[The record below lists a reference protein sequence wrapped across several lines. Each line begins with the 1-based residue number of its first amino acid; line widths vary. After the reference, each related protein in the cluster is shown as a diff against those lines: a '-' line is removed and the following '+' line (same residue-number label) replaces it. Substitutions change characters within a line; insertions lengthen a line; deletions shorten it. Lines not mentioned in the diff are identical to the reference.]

1 MILKLSVLIEFIF
14 IIEFN
19 AYFMNKKIIII
30 PIIVILGIVVVSFSS
45 NETNEKKNILFHI
58 TLADP
63 DLYINGVYTEEF
75 ILEKGEYFFRFVPNG
90 SSPKILSITL
100 NGNTFDYSED
110 FDLIGTPHQTGNSEY
125 FTWNYDG
132 QKNIINLEMQ
142 KVSITINP
150 NGETN
155 GSVSVDIL
163 EN

>member
-1 MILKLSVLIEFIF
+1 MHILL
-14 IIEFN
+14 
-19 AYFMNKKIIII
+19 NKKIVII
-30 PIIVILGIVVVSFSS
+30 PILAIFAIIIVGFPS
-45 NETNEKKNILFHI
+45 NETSEKNNILFHV

-63 DLYINGVYTEEF
+63 DLYVNGVYTDEF

-100 NGNTFDYSED
+100 NGDTFDYSED
-110 FDLIGTPHQTGNSEY
+110 FQLIGTPHQTEISEY

-132 QKNIINLEMQ
+132 QKNIINSEIQ
-142 KVSITINP
+142 EVSITINP
-150 NGETN
+150 NGETV

>member
-1 MILKLSVLIEFIF
+1 MHILL
-14 IIEFN
+14 
-19 AYFMNKKIIII
+19 NKKIIII
-30 PIIVILGIVVVSFSS
+30 SIVIALAISLASFSS
-45 NETNEKKNILFHI
+45 NESSEKNNILFHV

-63 DLYINGVYTEEF
+63 NLYDNGVYTKEF
-75 ILEKGEYFFRFVPNG
+75 TLEKGEYFFRFVPNG

-110 FDLIGTPHQTGNSEY
+110 FQLIGTSHQTGISEY
-125 FTWNYDG
+125 FTWDYDG
-132 QKNIINLEMQ
+132 QKNIINSEMQ

-150 NGETN
+150 NGETV